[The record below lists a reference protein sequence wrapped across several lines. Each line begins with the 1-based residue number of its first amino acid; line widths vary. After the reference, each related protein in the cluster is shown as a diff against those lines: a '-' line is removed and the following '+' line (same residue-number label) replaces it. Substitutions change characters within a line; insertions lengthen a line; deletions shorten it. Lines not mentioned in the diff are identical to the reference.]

1 MNKKVLSVFL
11 ALLLIVSTFAGIITF
26 AENTDNDAL
35 NTEDISVTA
44 YNSAV
49 KYLKTAGNDATEE
62 GLAEALK
69 KVDASASI
77 EQFFIKH
84 AVDGVCDDATDYP
97 LSIPGCDGYVS
108 AIVSLKNNKVGV
120 AVSIPHNIENLGVL
134 TTSVYS
140 DTNSE
145 FKTNSR
151 GYITGYTG
159 TAQKIVIPSSYSGR
173 INWAANTS
181 NDTVKVMIIGGID
194 SEMNVTIGSNFKKFS
209 SLKAVVLPRK
219 VNGIVSVGALS
230 SCVELEYVSLFHEI
244 SDSENVSVCNEAFK
258 NSEKLKTAYCPCCGK
273 ISEAI
278 YGNGVFTGTAIRD
291 YYLPENIAYADG
303 VSAETT
309 FGVEPSYT
317 LGSTVI
323 MTAEQQKTANHT
335 RAVTLAMQKLFEH
348 NVSATDNKDSLL
360 KVSTSGY
367 DTLKSTENIS
377 ADWKNTL
384 KIKGEK
390 VQGILYITENDVD
403 IPIEYFYNPSAGLI
417 SLDIDG
423 YSFSPKFDPE
433 ITEYSLSVPYTVSE
447 LKVLVHA
454 FNGATVKS
462 IMGNTDLQIDK
473 DNKLVVDTVS
483 RNGTQ
488 VKYTVTVKRLPLKKE
503 LNEKVI
509 NAFKDYVKKSGNNAE
524 LEKMV
529 AFVNEAIA
537 PATVSVSQDEF
548 FIRHA
553 VDGVFDEDP
562 DESTRLSIPGNDG
575 YISAVFRI
583 LENDQVV
590 SIIGGVDIISH
601 TETNLG
607 LLTKSKDEDFIV
619 DENGNL
625 INYIGDAQKVIVPS
639 FVKDIVTTGAKENE
653 GLTKA
658 IVLVTKN
665 SGTTIKKFAFQSD
678 LGGEFGWV
686 NLVAADISNN
696 LTFGEGC
703 FSKLPSLKYVKLPQ
717 KAGTGKIIDYGA
729 FRDDVNLENVNL
741 PNVISLMGVVFTNTA
756 VRDFYEPNSL
766 SRPRK
771 DKYHDYDQPSFTEGT
786 RVVMTYDQQQ
796 TATLTRAATLA
807 QAVADTIYLDEN
819 DTAESILAKITD
831 SYNKFNKEITANWNG
846 SFIKNDDNAKGILTL
861 KYKDAEIDINFNC
874 DNGRGLKDLY
884 ITDYSLSEKF
894 DEDVT
899 EYSVTVKNGITS
911 LALTKILYPGAEI
924 VSVEGNCDFVVGDDN
939 LVTIKVRAKNGQERT
954 YKISVTR
961 KNPTT
966 FEEMVAE
973 IENTVYSD
981 NFTNESSMATL
992 EASIKKATKGE
1003 PFEFVIEDFYLYKA
1017 IGGATENGTTV
1028 LVPGHNGYITA
1039 SVKLIGAGKTENISI
1054 KATVVPEMED
1064 YIFNSVSK
1072 AEDFDLSADGKTLL
1086 AYEGTAEKVVIPEG
1100 VEFIDELYLFAD
1112 AVGIKCMI
1120 LPESLRALP
1129 TSLCYLMTDLEV
1141 VYMGDNVVKL
1151 GAGTFMNCTSLKYIR
1166 LSENL
1171 PEIGTTMFS
1180 NCISL
1185 GQLYIPQSVTQIKSN
1200 AFYKS
1205 LIRDVTISENVTLIG
1220 ESAFGWCVN
1229 FGTYF
1234 ANASQGS
1241 IISKEKAEYI
1251 HNNVVKK
1258 WAYKNGARVPRTIT
1272 VLNDGLVLEGAV
1284 FAGDETG
1291 SWGVNAVR
1299 AVENSTTAKH
1309 ISELSDGGS
1318 FAAAKNNFTI
1328 LDMIPS
1334 EAAARAQ
1341 IVADG
1346 IHLEKDATADM
1357 AKSIIESSYISSGIV
1372 KTEWIEP
1379 FEISGNSIKGVI
1391 SLTDTIG
1398 TAWEIV
1404 IDTNVFVPAKPIEE
1418 EKEDDEDNIGDSE
1431 YIPDYEEDTDI
1442 DPDSNPKDEDNI
1454 GDTEYIPDDED
1465 EYDDDLY
1472 NDYYNEDDYYI
1483 DNSESEENVDEQPT
1497 GEWKTVRKKIR
1508 TKMRR
1513 PGREY
1518 YYFPVY
1524 GWILIAVGVVAV
1536 IAATVITIIIVKRK
1550 KKKSTQVKI

>member
-11 ALLLIVSTFAGIITF
+11 ALVLVVSAFAGIITF
-26 AENTDNDAL
+26 AGSTDIDTL
-35 NTEDISVTA
+35 NTEDVSVTI

-49 KYLKTAGNDATEE
+49 KYLKIAGNDATAESLEE
-62 GLAEALK
+62 KLK
-69 KVDASASI
+69 TVDASADV

-84 AVDGVCDDATDYP
+84 AVDGVYDEAIDYP
-97 LSIPGCDGYVS
+97 LSIPGYDGYVS
-108 AIVSLKNNKVGV
+108 AVVTLGNTKVGV
-120 AVSIPHNIENLGVL
+120 AVAIPHNQENLGVL

-140 DTNSE
+140 DTNPD
-145 FKTNSR
+145 FTTNSS
-151 GYITGYTG
+151 GNITKYTG
-159 TAQKIVIPSSYSGR
+159 TAQKIVIPANYSGR
-173 INWAANTS
+173 INWAATTS
-181 NDTVKVMIIGGID
+181 NDTVKAMIIGGSD
-194 SEMNVTIGSNFKKFS
+194 TEMTVKIGLNFKKFT
-209 SLKAVVLPRK
+209 SLKAIVLPNK
-219 VNGIVSVGALS
+219 MNGQILVGALS
-230 SCVELEYVSLFHEI
+230 GCEKLEYVSLPHEI
-244 SDSENVSVCNEAFK
+244 SEDDKVSICNGAFANSEN
-258 NSEKLKTAYCPCCGK
+258 LKTAYCPCCGK
-273 ISEAI
+273 VSEAT
-278 YGNGVFTGTAIRD
+278 YGDGVFTGTAIRD
-291 YYLPENIAYADG
+291 YYLPENVAYSDG
-303 VSAETT
+303 VTAETT

-317 LGSTVI
+317 QGSTVI
-323 MTAEQQKTANHT
+323 MTAEQQKTASHT
-335 RAVTLAMQKLFEH
+335 RAVTLAMQKLFNH
-348 NVSATDNKDSLL
+348 SVSATDNEKTLL
-360 KVSTSGY
+360 KVATSGY
-367 DTLKSTENIS
+367 NTLEATENIS

-390 VQGILYITENDVD
+390 VQGILCITENDVD

-423 YSFSPKFDPE
+423 YTFTPKFDPE
-433 ITEYSLSVPYTVSE
+433 ITEYNLSVPYTVDE
-447 LKVLVHA
+447 LKVFVHA
-454 FNGATVKS
+454 FNGAKIKGIT
-462 IMGNTDLQIDK
+462 GNTDLQIDK

-483 RNGTQ
+483 KNGNQ
-488 VKYTVTVKRLPLKKE
+488 MKYTVTVKRLPLKKE

-509 NAFKDYVKKSGNNAE
+509 NAFNDYVKKAGNNAE
-524 LEKMV
+524 LEKMI

-575 YISAVFRI
+575 YVSAVFRI
-583 LENDQVV
+583 SENSQVV
-590 SIIGGVDIISH
+590 SIIGGVDIIPH

-607 LLTKSKDEDFIV
+607 ILTKSKDEDFIV
-619 DENGNL
+619 DENGDL

-639 FVKDIVTTGAKENE
+639 FVREIITTGAKENE
-653 GLTKA
+653 GLKKA

-678 LGGEFGWV
+678 LDGAYGWV

-786 RVVMTYDQQQ
+786 RVVMTYAQQQ
-796 TATLTRAATLA
+796 NATLTRAATLA

-819 DTAESILAKITD
+819 DTAESIMAKITD
-831 SYNKFNKEITANWNG
+831 SYNKLNKETTADWNG
-846 SFIKNDDNAKGILTL
+846 TFIKDGDKANGILTL
-861 KYKDAEIDINFNC
+861 KYKDAEIDIILNC

-899 EYSVTVKNGITS
+899 DYSVTVKNGITS

-924 VSVEGNCDFVVGDDN
+924 VSVEGNSDFTVGDNN
-939 LVTIKVRAKNGQERT
+939 LVTIKVRGKNGQERT

-966 FEEMVAE
+966 FEEMVTE

-981 NFTNESSMATL
+981 DFTNESSMATL

-1039 SVKLIGAGKTENISI
+1039 SVKLIGAGKTENIAI
-1054 KATVVPEMED
+1054 KATVFPEMED

-1072 AEDFDLSADGKTLL
+1072 AEDFELSADGKTLL

-1112 AVGIKCMI
+1112 AAGIKCMI

-1129 TSLCYLMTDLEV
+1129 TSFCYLMTDLEV
-1141 VYMGDNVVKL
+1141 VYMGDNVVGL
-1151 GAGTFMNCTSLKYIR
+1151 GAGTFMNCASLKYIR

-1205 LIRDVTISENVTLIG
+1205 LIRDVTVSEKVTLIG

-1241 IISKEKAEYI
+1241 IISKEKADYI

-1258 WAYKNGARVPRTIT
+1258 WAYKNGKRVPRTIT
-1272 VLNDGLVLEGAV
+1272 VLNDGIVLEGAV

-1291 SWGVNAVR
+1291 SWGINAVR
-1299 AVENSTTAKH
+1299 AADNSTTAKH

-1318 FAAAKNNFTI
+1318 FAAAKNNFTV
-1328 LDMIPS
+1328 LDMVPA

-1341 IVADG
+1341 IIADG

-1357 AKSIIESSYISSGIV
+1357 AKSIIEASYISSGIV
-1372 KTEWIEP
+1372 KTEWIEQ
-1379 FEISGNSIKGVI
+1379 FEISESNIKGVL

-1398 TAWEIV
+1398 TVWKVV
-1404 IDTNVFVPAKPIEE
+1404 IDTNVFVPARPIEQ
-1418 EKEDDEDNIGDSE
+1418 EKEDEENNMDDSE
-1431 YIPDYEEDTDI
+1431 YIPDYEDD
-1442 DPDSNPKDEDNI
+1442 DSNN
-1454 GDTEYIPDDED
+1454 DD
-1465 EYDDDLY
+1465 
-1472 NDYYNEDDYYI
+1472 YNEDASNNDDYNE
-1483 DNSESEENVDEQPT
+1483 DNSYNDDYSEDGYYMEDSETEEEITDQAT

-1518 YYFPVY
+1518 YYFPVF
-1524 GWILIAVGVVAV
+1524 GWILIAVGVLAV
-1536 IAATVITIIIVKRK
+1536 IASVVITIIILKRK